1 MKKSLF
7 TKLMSTN
14 FLVLAISYCL
24 VAVFLSL
31 WFNNYYYNQR
41 IKALITEGKSLN
53 QVVVKYINGEVNEER
68 LRFELSVIDRYMGA
82 TIWVVDRYGIVLGY
96 SGEEQDQIVGKQM
109 TNVEIDEV
117 RKGNTVINTG
127 TPWERLSAPMLT
139 VGVPIIVDNQ
149 VQSGVFMHT
158 SMDEISNTV
167 NNVYFIIWMAAFFA
181 IIISAFILY
190 YFSNRILIKP
200 LGKINYTAKAIAS
213 GDFDKRVSLVSDD
226 EIGDL
231 ALSFNYMADSLQNL
245 ESMRR
250 DFISNVSH
258 ELRSPMTSINGFIAG
273 MLDDTIPR
281 EKWPYYIE
289 IVHGET
295 QRLIRL
301 INDLLDLGRLE
312 SGEFS
317 LRIENFDI
325 NELIRERVIKFED
338 RIEKKEVEMDVT
350 LVGSRLKVRGDRD
363 RIDQVIT
370 NLLDNAIKFVPQNG
384 EIKIKTEIRQDRVL
398 VSVYNDGPGI
408 PKDEIQY
415 IWDRFHKVDKARTRG
430 GGTGLGLSI
439 ARQIIKQHNQNI
451 WVESGEIGT
460 KFIFTLSIV

>member
-14 FLVLAISYCL
+14 FYVLVISYCM
-24 VAVFLSL
+24 VAVFLSF

-41 IKALITEGKSLN
+41 ITALINEGKNLN
-53 QVVVKYINGEVNEER
+53 QVVAGYINGTVDEER
-68 LRFELSVIDRYMGA
+68 LKFELSVIDRYMGA
-82 TIWVVDRYGIVLGY
+82 TIWVVDRYGVVFGY
-96 SGEEQDQIVGKQM
+96 SGEEEDHVLGKQL

-117 RKGNTVINTG
+117 RNGNIVINRG
-127 TPWERLSAPMLT
+127 TFTERISSPKLT
-139 VGVPIIVDNQ
+139 IGMPIIINNQ
-149 VQSGVFMHT
+149 VQSGVFLHT
-158 SMDEISNTV
+158 SMDEIKNTV
-167 NNVYFIIWMAAFFA
+167 DRVYFIIWISAFLA
-181 IIISAFILY
+181 IIISAIILY

-200 LGKINYTAKAIAS
+200 LGKINHTAKAIAS
-213 GDFDKRVSLVSDD
+213 GEFDKRVSLVSDD

-245 ESMRR
+245 EKMRR

-258 ELRSPMTSINGFIAG
+258 ELRSPMTSINGFIVG
-273 MLDDTIPR
+273 MLDGTIPQ
-281 EKWPYYIE
+281 EKWPYYID

-295 QRLIRL
+295 KRLIRL

-338 RIEKKEVEMDVT
+338 RIEKKEIEMDVT
-350 LVGSRLKVRGDRD
+350 LVGSRLKVKGDKD
-363 RIDQVIT
+363 RIDQVLT

-384 EIKIKTEIRQDRVL
+384 EIKIRTEIRQDRVL
-398 VSVYNDGPGI
+398 VSVFNNGPGI

-415 IWDRFHKVDKARTRG
+415 IWDRFHKVDKARTTG

-439 ARQIIKQHNQNI
+439 ARQIINQHNQNI

>member
-14 FLVLAISYCL
+14 FIVILISYCL

-41 IKALITEGKSLN
+41 IRALVNEGKNLN
-53 QVVVKYINGEVNEER
+53 QVVEEYINGEVDEEN
-68 LRFELSVIDRYMGA
+68 LKFELSVIDRFLGA
-82 TIWVVDRYGIVLGY
+82 RIYVVDRYGVVFGY
-96 SGEEQDQIVGKQM
+96 SGDEEEQVVGKQL

-117 RKGNTVINTG
+117 RSGNIVINTG
-127 TPWERLSAPMLT
+127 TFIERLSSPMLT
-139 VGVPIIVDNQ
+139 VGMPIIINNQ
-149 VQSGVFMHT
+149 VQSGVFLHT
-158 SMDEISNTV
+158 SMDEIKDTV
-167 NNVYFIIWMAAFFA
+167 DRVYFIIWISAFFA
-181 IIISAFILY
+181 IIISAVILY

-200 LGKINYTAKAIAS
+200 LGKINHIAKAIAS
-213 GDFDKRVSLVSDD
+213 GEFDKRVNLVSDD

-231 ALSFNYMADSLQNL
+231 AQSFNYMADSLQSL
-245 ESMRR
+245 ERMRR

-258 ELRSPMTSINGFIAG
+258 ELRSPMTSINGFIVG
-273 MLDDTIPR
+273 ILDGTIPQ
-281 EKWPYYIE
+281 EKWSYYIE

-295 QRLIRL
+295 KRLIRL

-325 NELIRERVIKFED
+325 NELIRERVVKFED
-338 RIEKKEVEMDVT
+338 RIEKKEVEMDVI
-350 LVGSRLKVRGDRD
+350 LVGNRLKAKGDRD

-370 NLLDNAIKFVPQNG
+370 NLLDNAIKFVPQGG
-384 EIKIKTEIRQDRVL
+384 EIKIRTEIKQDRVL
-398 VSVYNDGPGI
+398 VSVYNNGPGI
-408 PKDEIQY
+408 PKEEIQY
-415 IWDRFHKVDKARTRG
+415 IWDRFHKVDKARTKG

-439 ARQIIKQHNQNI
+439 ARQIINQHNQNI

-460 KFIFTLSIV
+460 KFIFTLGIV

>member
-7 TKLMSTN
+7 TKLMSMN
-14 FLVLAISYCL
+14 FFVLVISYCL

-31 WFNNYYYNQR
+31 WFNNYYYNER
-41 IKALITEGKSLN
+41 IKVLISEGNNLN
-53 QVVVKYINGEVNEER
+53 QVIEKYIKGEVDNER
-68 LRFELSVIDRYMGA
+68 LQFELSVIDRYMNA
-82 TIWVVDRYGIVLGY
+82 RIWVVDRYGIVFGY
-96 SGEEQDQIVGKQM
+96 SGGTEEKILGQQL
-109 TNVEIDEV
+109 TNVEIEEV
-117 RKGNTVINTG
+117 RKGNIVVNTG
-127 TPWERLSAPMLT
+127 SFWQRLTSPVLT
-139 VGVPIIVDNQ
+139 VGMPIIIDNQ
-149 VQSGVFMHT
+149 VLSGVFMHT
-158 SMDEISNTV
+158 SMDVISKTV

-181 IIISAFILY
+181 IMISAIILY

-200 LGKINYTAKAIAS
+200 LGKINHTAKAIAS
-213 GDFDKRVSLVSDD
+213 GEFDRRVSLVSDD

-231 ALSFNYMADSLQNL
+231 AVSFNYMADSLQNL
-245 ESMRR
+245 ERMRR

-258 ELRSPMTSINGFIAG
+258 ELRSPMTSINGFIIG
-273 MLDDTIPR
+273 MLDGTIPK
-281 EKWPYYIE
+281 EKWPYYID

-295 QRLIRL
+295 KRLIRL

-317 LRIENFDI
+317 LKIENFDI

-350 LVGSRLKVRGDRD
+350 LVGGRLKVRGDRD

-370 NLLDNAIKFVPQNG
+370 NLLDNSIKFVPQKG
-384 EIKIKTEIRQDRVL
+384 EIKIRTEIKQDRVL
-398 VSVYNDGPGI
+398 VSVYNNGPGI
-408 PKDEIQY
+408 PKEEIQY
-415 IWDRFHKVDKARTRG
+415 IWERFHKVDKARTSG

-439 ARQIIKQHNQNI
+439 ARQIINQHNQNI

-460 KFIFTLSIV
+460 KFIFTLSLL

>member
-14 FLVLAISYCL
+14 FLVLVISYCL

-31 WFNNYYYNQR
+31 WFNNYYYNER
-41 IKALITEGKSLN
+41 IKALINEGNNLN
-53 QVVVKYINGEVNEER
+53 QVVEKYINGEVDEER
-68 LRFELSVIDRYMGA
+68 LKFELSVIDRYMGA
-82 TIWVVDRYGIVLGY
+82 TIWVVDRYGIVFGY
-96 SGEEQDQIVGKQM
+96 SGEEEDQILGKQL

-117 RKGNTVINTG
+117 RKGNIIINTG
-127 TPWERLSAPMLT
+127 TFLERLSAPKLT
-139 VGVPIIVDNQ
+139 VGMPIIIDNQ

-158 SMDEISNTV
+158 SMGEISDTV

-200 LGKINYTAKAIAS
+200 LGKINHTAKVIAS
-213 GDFDKRVSLVSDD
+213 GEFDKRVSLVSDD

-231 ALSFNYMADSLQNL
+231 AVSFNYMADSLQNL
-245 ESMRR
+245 EKMRR

-258 ELRSPMTSINGFIAG
+258 ELRSPMTSINGFIVG
-273 MLDDTIPR
+273 MLDGTIPK
-281 EKWPYYIE
+281 EKWAYYID

-295 QRLIRL
+295 KRLIRL

-350 LVGSRLKVRGDRD
+350 LVGNRLKVKGDRD

-384 EIKIKTEIRQDRVL
+384 IMKIKTEIKQDRVL

-415 IWDRFHKVDKARTRG
+415 IWDRFHKVDKARTSG

-439 ARQIIKQHNQNI
+439 ARQIINQHNQNI
-451 WVESGEIGT
+451 WVESGEVGT

>member
-14 FLVLAISYCL
+14 FIVLVISYCL
-24 VAVFLSL
+24 VAVFLSI

-41 IKALITEGKSLN
+41 IKALINEGKNLN
-53 QVVVKYINGEVNEER
+53 QVVEEYINGEVDEDR
-68 LRFELSVIDRYMGA
+68 LKFELSVIDRFLNA
-82 TIWVVDRYGIVLGY
+82 RIWVVDRYGIVFGY
-96 SGEEQDQIVGKQM
+96 SGDQDENIIGKQL

-117 RKGNTVINTG
+117 RKGNIVINRG
-127 TPWERLSAPMLT
+127 TFPERLSTPMLT
-139 VGVPIIVDNQ
+139 VGIPIIINNQ
-149 VQSGVFMHT
+149 VQSGVFLHT
-158 SMDEISNTV
+158 SMDEINNTV
-167 NNVYFIIWMAAFFA
+167 NNVYFIIWMSAFFA
-181 IIISAFILY
+181 IIISAIILY
-190 YFSNRILIKP
+190 YFSNKILIKP
-200 LGKINYTAKAIAS
+200 LGRINLTAKAIAS
-213 GDFDKRVSLVSDD
+213 GEFDKRVSLVSDD

-245 ESMRR
+245 EKMRR

-258 ELRSPMTSINGFIAG
+258 ELRSPMTSINGFIVG
-273 MLDDTIPR
+273 MLDGTIPK
-281 EKWPYYIE
+281 EKWSYYIE

-317 LRIENFDI
+317 LRIGIFDI

-338 RIEKKEVEMDVT
+338 RIEKKEVDMDVT
-350 LVGSRLKVRGDRD
+350 LVGSRLKVKGDRD

-384 EIKIKTEIRQDRVL
+384 EIKIKTEIKQDRVL
-398 VSVYNDGPGI
+398 VSVYNSGSGI

-415 IWDRFHKVDKARTRG
+415 IWDRFHKVDKARTKG

-439 ARQIIKQHNQNI
+439 ARQIINQHNQNI
-451 WVESGEIGT
+451 WVESGEVGT

>member
-14 FLVLAISYCL
+14 FIVLSISYCL
-24 VAVFLSL
+24 VAVFLSI

-41 IKALITEGKSLN
+41 ITVLLNEGKNLN
-53 QVVVKYINGEVNEER
+53 QVVEEYINGEVDEDR
-68 LRFELSVIDRYMGA
+68 YKFQLSVIDRFLGA
-82 TIWVVDRYGIVLGY
+82 RIWVVDRYGIVFGY
-96 SGEEQDQIVGKQM
+96 SGNEDDNIIGKQL

-117 RKGNTVINTG
+117 RKGNIVINRG
-127 TPWERLSAPMLT
+127 TFSQRLSTPMLT
-139 VGVPIIVDNQ
+139 VGMPIIINNQ
-149 VQSGVFMHT
+149 VQGGVFMHT
-158 SMDEISNTV
+158 SMNEIKDTV
-167 NNVYFIIWMAAFFA
+167 DKVYFIIWMAAFFA
-181 IIISAFILY
+181 IMISAVILY
-190 YFSNRILIKP
+190 YFSNKILIKP
-200 LGKINYTAKAIAS
+200 LAKINHTARAIAS

-231 ALSFNYMADSLQNL
+231 ALSFNYMADSMQNL
-245 ESMRR
+245 EKMRR

-258 ELRSPMTSINGFIAG
+258 ELRSPMTSINGFIVG
-273 MLDDTIPR
+273 MLDGTIPK
-281 EKWPYYIE
+281 EKWSYYID
-289 IVHGET
+289 IVHDET

-317 LRIENFDI
+317 LKIEIFDI

-338 RIEKKEVEMDVT
+338 RIEKKEIEMDVT
-350 LVGSRLKVRGDRD
+350 LVGSRLKVKGDRD

-370 NLLDNAIKFVPQNG
+370 NLMDNAIKFVPQGG
-384 EIKIKTEIRQDRVL
+384 EIKIKTEIRQDRAL
-398 VSVYNDGPGI
+398 VSVYNNGPGV

-415 IWDRFHKVDKARTRG
+415 IWDRFHKVDKARTKG

-439 ARQIIKQHNQNI
+439 ARQIMNQHNQNI
-451 WVESGEIGT
+451 WVESGEVGT
-460 KFIFTLSIV
+460 KFIFTLNIV